1 MFSICIFIFY
11 FFMLVIIDISILFLK
26 GINLIIELWR
36 VGIFIEIWYYCNNN
50 VEDLMFCVIFCME
63 MYIYFFSKMGKC

>member
-36 VGIFIEIWYYCNNN
+36 VGIYIEIRYYCNNN
-50 VEDLMFCVIFCME
+50 VEDLYDVLRNFLYGNVYIF
-63 MYIYFFSKMGKC
+63 F